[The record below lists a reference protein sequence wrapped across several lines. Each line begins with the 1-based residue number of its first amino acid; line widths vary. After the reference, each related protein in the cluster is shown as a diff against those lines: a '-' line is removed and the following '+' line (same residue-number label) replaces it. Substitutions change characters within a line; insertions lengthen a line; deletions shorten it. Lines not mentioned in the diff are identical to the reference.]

1 MTLLKNLEE
10 GVERLKPSND
20 NTRKMDRIVKTL
32 SDAEQMTLARV
43 LDKAKQESKD
53 LTDEAWLV
61 TRTQEQQA
69 VFRKVLARLEVETLP

>member
-1 MTLLKNLEE
+1 
-10 GVERLKPSND
+10 
-20 NTRKMDRIVKTL
+20 MDRIVKTL

-53 LTDEAWLV
+53 LTDEAWLA

-69 VFRKVLARLEVETLP
+69 VFRKVLARLEVETPP